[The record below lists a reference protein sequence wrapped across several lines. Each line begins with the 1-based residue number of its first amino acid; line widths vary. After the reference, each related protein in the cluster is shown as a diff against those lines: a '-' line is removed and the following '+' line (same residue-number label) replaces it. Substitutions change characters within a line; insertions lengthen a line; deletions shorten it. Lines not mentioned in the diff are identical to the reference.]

1 MTSLR
6 MALSST
12 ASWRAPIY
20 ILCIGRGRVPCV
32 RRACAVHTRA
42 RAHVACACACACA
55 LARVH
60 VCTTCARVHH
70 VCTTCAPR
78 VHAWLQ
84 VGVGKH
90 QRLHDGDRV
99 EVFNRD
105 LLRHRTASAPTHP
118 STWRSAS
125 LLAPLRF
132 SLAPALLRPPA
143 QRHHPNSRPGRTYPS
158 LTQNLTV
165 TLTQDL
171 SIPFCFYKHAGEPDD
186 VDP

>member
-1 MTSLR
+1 M
-6 MALSST
+6 
-12 ASWRAPIY
+12 
-20 ILCIGRGRVPCV
+20 C
-32 RRACAVHTRA
+32 RACAVRVPCIHVRGRMWHVRA
-42 RAHVACACACACA
+42 PAPVH
-55 LARVH
+55 LH
-60 VCTTCARVHH
+60 VCMCAPRVH

>member
-1 MTSLR
+1 M
-6 MALSST
+6 
-12 ASWRAPIY
+12 
-20 ILCIGRGRVPCV
+20 CV
-32 RRACAVHTRA
+32 RLRQCTCTLGHAACGT
-42 RAHVACACACACA
+42 C
-55 LARVH
+55 
-60 VCTTCARVHH
+60 TCA
-70 VCTTCAPR
+70 R

-143 QRHHPNSRPGRTYPS
+143 QRHHPNSWPGRTYPS
-158 LTQNLTV
+158 FTQNL

>member
-1 MTSLR
+1 MTSRR
-6 MALSST
+6 MAPSST
-12 ASWRAPIY
+12 ASWRAHIY
-20 ILCIGRGRVPCV
+20 IYAYTMHRPWACAVRVPCV
-32 RRACAVHTRA
+32 CRAY
-42 RAHVACACACACA
+42 
-55 LARVH
+55 
-60 VCTTCARVHH
+60 TCAGACGMCVRVRL
-70 VCTTCAPR
+70 CTCTCAPR

-143 QRHHPNSRPGRTYPS
+143 QRHHPNSRPGRTNPS
-158 LTQNLTV
+158 LTQNL